1 MSVVADR
8 LRALQLQSG
17 RRASPAA
24 TPIDVRPEL
33 RRLLARRERAPRQPL
48 AAPAGSEIDHGLYLV
63 ESCWPA
69 PAAAPITLPWNDALE
84 VERERLVCFD
94 TETTGL
100 AGGVGTKA
108 FMIGVAQ
115 WCDGVLRVRQYYLT
129 ALAGEAAM
137 LRMFTRL
144 LPADAIFVSYNGRS
158 YDAPLL
164 KGRYRMHRQMHPF
177 DQCGHVDLLY
187 PVRRAYRGVWENC
200 RLQTIERHLLGI
212 VRHDDLPG
220 SEAPAAWLSYLRG
233 ESSVNL
239 ARVVEHNRQ
248 DLRTLAAL
256 LERFSQVAGAEAQLQ
271 PGID

>member
-1 MSVVADR
+1 MSALAER
-8 LRALQLQSG
+8 LRALQRQSG
-17 RRASPAA
+17 RTSPAVA
-24 TPIDVRPEL
+24 PGSVRADL
-33 RRLLARRERAPRQPL
+33 RRLLARRERTMRQPL
-48 AAPAGSEIDHGLYLV
+48 AAPAGIEIDHGLYLV

-69 PAAAPITLPWNDALE
+69 AAGAFITLPWNDSLRVA
-84 VERERLVCFD
+84 RERLVCFD

-115 WCDGVLRVRQYYLT
+115 WRDRELHVRQYYLT

-137 LRMFTRL
+137 LRLFTRL
-144 LPADAIFVSYNGRS
+144 LPPDAIFVSYNGRS

-164 KGRYRMHRQMHPF
+164 KGRYRMHRQPHPF
-177 DQCGHVDLLY
+177 DQRGHVDLLY

-220 SEAPAAWLSYLRG
+220 SEAPSAWLSYLRG

-256 LERFSQVAGAEAQLQ
+256 LERFVRDDDA
-271 PGID
+271 

>member
-1 MSVVADR
+1 MSALAER
-8 LRALQLQSG
+8 LRALQSQSG
-17 RRASPAA
+17 RTLPAA
-24 TPIDVRPEL
+24 ATTGGVRADL
-33 RRLLARRERAPRQPL
+33 RRLLARRERTVRQAL
-48 AAPAGSEIDHGLYLV
+48 AAPAGVEIDQGLYLV
-63 ESCWPA
+63 ESRWPA
-69 PAAAPITLPWNDALE
+69 TAAASITLPWNDSPRVA
-84 VERERLVCFD
+84 RERLVCFD

-115 WCDGVLRVRQYYLT
+115 WRDGELRVRQYYLT
-129 ALAGEAAM
+129 TLAGEAAM
-137 LRMFTRL
+137 LRTFARL
-144 LPADAIFVSYNGRS
+144 LPADAIFISYNGRS

-164 KGRYRMHRQMHPF
+164 KGRYRMHRQTHPF
-177 DQCGHVDLLY
+177 GERGHIDLLY

-256 LERFSQVAGAEAQLQ
+256 LERFSQLGATEAQLRVA
-271 PGID
+271 IA